1 MKAFEV
7 CSNTANFIPEL
18 RALQTSVGHML
29 SPHGLFWVGAES
41 TPSEVLTGQGRVLIH
56 EQNESGLVRRLRAP
70 QPGRGINL
78 SHSCGSSSVG
88 KTKE

>member
-29 SPHGLFWVGAES
+29 SPHGLFWAGGGEGGGVD
-41 TPSEVLTGQGRVLIH
+41 TIR
-56 EQNESGLVRRLRAP
+56 GL
-70 QPGRGINL
+70 N
-78 SHSCGSSSVG
+78 
-88 KTKE
+88 